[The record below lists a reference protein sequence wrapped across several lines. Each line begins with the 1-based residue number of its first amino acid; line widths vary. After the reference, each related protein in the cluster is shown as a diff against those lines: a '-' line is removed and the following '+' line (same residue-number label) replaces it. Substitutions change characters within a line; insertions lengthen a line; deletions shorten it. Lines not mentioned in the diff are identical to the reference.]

1 MKKTLIL
8 FFVSVILFAQTNT
21 QPFKNIEEGNNFRL
35 WVNQNYPE
43 YAKKIKLGKTGSFKN
58 SYIQRAYKNNDN
70 LHSNKNLKDRIN
82 KKKPRTN
89 RAKFI

>member
-43 YAKKIKLGKTGSFKN
+43 YAKKIKLGKTGSFTN
-58 SYIQRAYKNNDN
+58 SYIQKAYK
-70 LHSNKNLKDRIN
+70 KFGKEYLKLITPPPPKVALVAWD
-82 KKKPRTN
+82 
-89 RAKFI
+89 

>member
-43 YAKKIKLGKTGSFKN
+43 YAKK
-58 SYIQRAYKNNDN
+58 
-70 LHSNKNLKDRIN
+70 SN
-82 KKKPRTN
+82 
-89 RAKFI
+89 